1 MKLIGVDPGGTTGIA
16 LIDFSPDTLQV
27 KVLELHEVPDA
38 EMLQVLEQISNR
50 YTVNYVIHENCVHF
64 TTARNQHTTGTS
76 IGCGKVIGWAF
87 AKGLKNYHIPP
98 GSYKMCE
105 RRWGNELA
113 SYRSHSGAALKHALF
128 FIYHSLKYHK
138 LKIT

>member
-1 MKLIGVDPGGTTGIA
+1 MRLIGVDPGVTAGIS
-16 LIDFSPDTLQV
+16 LLDFTPETLQV

-38 EMLQVLEQISNR
+38 EMLQILEQMTSRSAID
-50 YTVNYVIHENCVHF
+50 YVIHENWVHF
-64 TTARNQHTTGTS
+64 TSARNSNTTMTA

-87 AKGLKNYHIPP
+87 AKGIKNYHIPP

-105 RRWGNELA
+105 RRWGDELA
-113 SYRSHSGAALKHALF
+113 AYRSHSGASMKHALF

-138 LKIT
+138 LRFA